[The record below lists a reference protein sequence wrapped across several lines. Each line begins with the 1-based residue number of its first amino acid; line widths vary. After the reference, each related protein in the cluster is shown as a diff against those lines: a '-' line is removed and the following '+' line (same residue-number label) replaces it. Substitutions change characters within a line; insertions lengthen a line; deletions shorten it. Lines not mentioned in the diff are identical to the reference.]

1 MITYNQLQDSAKDVK
16 FIPLNDKKQPL
27 AKGWQTSTEQ
37 FVLSGH
43 SVGLVCGKLSGNV
56 EAIDFDLKY
65 DLTGDLIH
73 RYNKAVNDQS
83 KGLLKKVTIQRT
95 KSGGYHY
102 VYRCTKIEGNQKLAQ
117 RNGNEEELKN
127 GEKVKVLIETR
138 GEGGQIAVY
147 PSPGY
152 EMIQGSWLT
161 IPSITEDERDI
172 LIETARTFNEYME
185 EVKTYTKVKKSRYL
199 VSPLGKIT
207 TIVGM

>member
-1 MITYNQLQDSAKDVK
+1 MLPQSSH
-16 FIPLNDKKQPL
+16 L
-27 AKGWQTSTEQ
+27 ASLGFPYTSTIQ
-37 FVLSGH
+37 SSYGRKRTHH
-43 SVGLVCGKLSGNV
+43 SQRCR
-56 EAIDFDLKY
+56 
-65 DLTGDLIH
+65 LTTSNCDGWKITTLGT
-73 RYNKAVNDQS
+73 KS
-83 KGLLKKVTIQRT
+83 LLKKVTIQRT

-185 EVKTYTKVKKSRYL
+185 EVKTYTKVEKIKVPGITPWEDYDNRGDVIGLLQSHGWR
-199 VSPLGKIT
+199 IT
-207 TIVGM
+207 TLGTKSLPTYPRYQIH